1 MKVDFTNT
9 GKIEFEKRLK
19 SDQKS
24 KSKLDS
30 MTTSNKIED
39 KLDISE
45 ESKKLFPILNK
56 LKSGYYDQK
65 EVILE
70 TAKRI
75 NLEI

>member
-24 KSKLDS
+24 KSKIDS
-30 MTTSNKIED
+30 MTSSNKIED

-45 ESKKLFPILNK
+45 ESKKLVPILNK

>member
-19 SDQKS
+19 NDQKS
-24 KSKLDS
+24 KSKIDS
-30 MTTSNKIED
+30 MTTSIKIED

-45 ESKKLFPILNK
+45 ESKKLVPILNK

-75 NLEI
+75 NFEI

>member
-24 KSKLDS
+24 KSKIDS

-45 ESKKLFPILNK
+45 ESKKLVPILNK

>member
-19 SDQKS
+19 NDQKS
-24 KSKLDS
+24 KSKIDS
-30 MTTSNKIED
+30 MTTSTKIED

-45 ESKKLFPILNK
+45 ESKKLVPILNK

-75 NLEI
+75 NFEI

>member
-24 KSKLDS
+24 KSKIDS
-30 MTTSNKIED
+30 TTSSNKIED

-45 ESKKLFPILNK
+45 ESKKLVPILNK

-75 NLEI
+75 NFEI

>member
-24 KSKLDS
+24 KSKIDS
-30 MTTSNKIED
+30 TTSSNKIED

-45 ESKKLFPILNK
+45 ESKKLVHILNK

-75 NLEI
+75 NFEI

>member
-24 KSKLDS
+24 KSKIDS